1 MRFWIGNVGKLIGGF
16 YGFIGFNKKS
26 EEDRGKILGSLN
38 NTLQEFNDS
47 LVLPYALGNNFTLAD
62 ILSYPW
68 FPRWC
73 AL

>member
-1 MRFWIGNVGKLIGGF
+1 MGNVGKLIGAF
-16 YGFIGFNKKS
+16 YSFIGFHKKS
-26 EEDRGKILGSLN
+26 KEDQEKVLAGVNKA
-38 NTLQEFNDS
+38 LQEFNDS
-47 LVLPYALGNNFTLAD
+47 LVLPYALGDSFTLAD